1 MKVILTENI
10 GNLGAIG
17 DVVNVANGY
26 ARNFLLPTKKALV
39 ANENNINILD
49 HNKLLV
55 EHRKKKLMKDAK
67 ALADKIE
74 KLSITIP
81 RKVGEGEKLYGSVT
95 SMDIEKALVAE
106 GLDIPRGEIVVDEP
120 IKKLGIYN
128 IPINVGP
135 ATTAKLKVW
144 VVEE

>member
-10 GNLGAIG
+10 GELGAIG

-26 ARNFLLPTKKALV
+26 ARNFLLPKKKALV
-39 ANENNINILD
+39 ANDNNINALD

-55 EHRKKKLMKDAK
+55 EHRKKKLMKDAR

-81 RKVGEGEKLYGSVT
+81 KKVGEGENY
-95 SMDIEKALVAE
+95 MAL
-106 GLDIPRGEIVVDEP
+106 
-120 IKKLGIYN
+120 
-128 IPINVGP
+128 
-135 ATTAKLKVW
+135 
-144 VVEE
+144 